1 MLPGRLH
8 WGHRRCSDGRP
19 PNECAE
25 RRRPCGS
32 RGLPVHLTPSQAFE
46 HIKEAIAGY
55 LETAYR
61 IAHPAIYAERG
72 ELLRRRGTIAQE
84 PFIEATPAFPTA
96 HKLAELE
103 RLYPHLLPAGLSEL
117 VQHGVPVDRF
127 PLYTHQEEALLRAL
141 SAQPNLLVATG
152 TGSGKTEAFLLPILA
167 DILRE
172 AQGWPAPRGPERPGW
187 YDDRSK
193 CWRHAREHERR
204 PAALRA
210 IILYPMN
217 ALVNDQLARLRRIL
231 ALGTSPDWQ
240 RRNLNGNVI
249 HFGMYTS
256 LAKPTGSW
264 AQEQR
269 RLEFAAFLEK
279 LERDWQNLSEK
290 LRQSGNWPRPDSP
303 EMLCRWD
310 MQAAPPD
317 ILVTNYS
324 MLEYMLVRP
333 IEAPMFEATR
343 RWLEETP
350 GARLT
355 LVLDEAHT
363 YTGAKGTEVAYL
375 IRRLKER
382 LGIAPGSDT
391 FRAIATSASIPDVP
405 GADEDLLR
413 FVSGLFD
420 EPAERFSLIRLARL
434 KPAATPRRPS
444 VETMQ
449 AFARFHE
456 RFTMEDPWP
465 AIEQLAQDLGPG
477 HVDHGVDPQ
486 MALYELLEKNEDIA
500 WVRDRTAR
508 NATLLS
514 QLAEECWPGL
524 GTMEE
529 REKATAGLLAAGSF
543 ARADPSPDTPPLLSM
558 RVHAFFRG
566 IAGLWACMDPH
577 CPHAPVP
584 AEGMRTPRPVGKL
597 YTDPRPWCECGARVL
612 ELFSCRKCGLLF
624 LGGIPDRTQASL
636 WPWSDDLSGE
646 RQDLGAFCIFGVEA
660 PHAEAQPSYRSTRTT
675 LPVHPN
681 DVFAR
686 PVYEVEP
693 ATDSQGRQLSPF
705 PERCPRCQ
713 NYRAPGPFGKNNGRE
728 IIEPLRTRGPRS
740 FSIVVEDAFRVQP
753 RAADGTP
760 PNYGRKALLFSDSR
774 ADAAQ
779 LAADLR
785 NDHHNDLFRQLLYR
799 VLHACRTC
807 QGSGRIVEE
816 TPYIIGQLQQRR
828 EIVCPNCEGSG
839 RERRPGPLDFQQVRR
854 SVIEAQLQLGVN
866 PTNGVIEDYFARLT
880 QGDAQCY
887 TEAETAFH
895 LALRREL
902 AEEEFALEPLGLAT
916 WMVRL
921 PEQVGQFD
929 CLTEE
934 ETRLFLQSVTRLLA
948 TENILLPPQPFKPW
962 EWPEHVRPHERQVLY
977 WGWAAKDE
985 GNRRAIP
992 YNLEPRRK
1000 LGRYVHA
1007 IARAMVAAGRLPDK
1021 TAADQW
1027 VQNLRGPLWEA
1038 LKGFKILEW
1047 AGAKVGREVPYGIR
1061 IDVFELH
1068 PIGDTVQQCESC
1080 AFVMAEA
1087 LFDVCRRCGQR
1098 TRPVPV
1104 ARVRSFYRRA
1114 ALYALPDSGFDDPY
1128 PLRAIE
1134 HSAQIPGAEARDLER
1149 WFQDHF
1155 RDHEHPL
1162 DKRVDILSVTTTM
1175 EMGID
1180 IGSLLCVGLRN
1191 VPPTVANYQQRAGRA
1206 GRRGSAVAMVLTY
1219 AQQRSHDQYY
1229 FDRPPE
1235 IVSDPPR
1242 VPVLHLTNDVIA
1254 QRHVHSLVLQDFF
1267 AQRNQAAAGALF
1279 STWGTVQDY
1288 STWQLDQE
1296 LRRYLARHEQRL
1308 LARCRRVI
1316 HPDLAGM
1323 VPDWLAR
1330 LPDRV
1335 QEAIG
1340 RSDARQ
1346 DLLAALLSAGLLP
1359 KYAFPVDVVR
1369 LHIPALPQD
1378 GEEEEYDPAD
1388 AMQRDLRIALAEY
1401 APGAEVIRGS
1411 FPNTYVYRSAGVY
1424 DPFARAPDYRPTG
1437 TLVECSD
1444 CLSIDLLP
1452 VAAACPEACAECGS
1466 PNITAYRYLRP
1477 PGFTVDGARPDGG
1490 RVRYEGGGRERS
1502 GTTAPA
1508 RLLVGQASYD
1518 AGKAPAAF
1526 AGRLFTL
1533 VRVGDLFVYNKGPQA
1548 PVPGYPIC
1556 PACGRCLTDEELARG
1571 WHTYPADI
1579 PPHPSP
1585 GFKGR
1590 YGPRAGQRCPFRAT
1604 EQDFTN
1610 YVILG
1615 HRFHSEVILL
1625 GVALPPTLDAPFYEP
1640 SGRAIW
1646 YSFGTLVAEAA
1657 ARVLQLDPSELR
1669 VGVRAAHRGQGR
1681 IHGEVFIYDDVP
1693 GGAGYARAI
1702 SAHLE
1707 EILHK
1712 ARELSQSCQ
1721 NPDCPGACYRCLF
1734 DYRNQML
1741 HPLLDRALGK
1751 AVLDYILDGTLPAL
1765 APEAVERAVAAL
1777 DEYVRMA
1784 WQLHPGRQVAGVF
1797 LPRVL
1802 ENQHGQQI
1810 GIWVIHPLAAR
1821 PSETERMRVLLD
1833 SGLRCAVH
1841 TVFDLE
1847 RRPFW
1852 VANHLV

>member
-1 MLPGRLH
+1 MQ
-8 WGHRRCSDGRP
+8 
-19 PNECAE
+19 
-25 RRRPCGS
+25 
-32 RGLPVHLTPSQAFE
+32 LTPSEAFE
-46 HIKEAIAGY
+46 HIKEAIVSY

-72 ELLRRRGTIAQE
+72 ALLRQRGTIAQD

-96 HKLAELE
+96 RKLAELE
-103 RLYPHLLPAGLSEL
+103 RQYPIILPAGLAEL
-117 VQHGVPVDRF
+117 VQHGVPVNRF
-127 PLYTHQEEALLRAL
+127 PLYTHQEEALLQAFSER
-141 SAQPNLLVATG
+141 PHLLVATG

-167 DILRE
+167 DLLRE
-172 AQGWPAPRGPERPGW
+172 AQRWPAPRGRERPGW
-187 YDDRSK
+187 YDDQAGW
-193 CWRHAREHERR
+193 WRHAREHEQR
-204 PAALRA
+204 PAAIRA

-249 HFGMYTS
+249 RFGMYTS
-256 LAKPTGSW
+256 LARPTGSW
-264 AQEQR
+264 MQEQR
-269 RLEFAAFLEK
+269 RRDFALFLEK
-279 LERDWQNLSEK
+279 LERDWQNLPEK

-343 RWLEETP
+343 RWLAETP

-382 LGIAPGSDT
+382 LGIAPGAGT
-391 FRAIATSASIPDVP
+391 FRAIATSASIPEVP
-405 GADEDLLR
+405 GADEDLRR
-413 FVSGLFD
+413 FVAELFD
-420 EPAERFSLIRLARL
+420 EPAERFSLIRLAKSR
-434 KPAATPRRPS
+434 PAPAPRRPS
-444 VETMQ
+444 AATMR

-456 RFTMEDPWP
+456 RFRIADPWP
-465 AIEQLAQDLGPG
+465 AIEQLAQDLGLG

-486 MALYELLEKNEDIA
+486 MALYELLETNEDIA

-508 NATLLS
+508 NATLLR

-524 GTMEE
+524 GTAEE
-529 REKATAGLLAAGSF
+529 RERATAGLLAAGSF
-543 ARADPSPDTPPLLSM
+543 ARAEPSPDTPPLLSM

-566 IAGLWACMDPH
+566 IAGLWACMDPR
-577 CPHAPVP
+577 CPHAPAP
-584 AEGMRTPRPVGKL
+584 ADSAHTSRPVGKL
-597 YTDPRPWCECGARVL
+597 YTDPRPWCACGARVL

-624 LGGIPDRTQASL
+624 LGGIPDRMQESL

-646 RQDLGAFCIFGVEA
+646 RQDLGAFRIFGVEA
-660 PHAEAQPSYRSTRTT
+660 PYAEVPVSYRSTRTT

-686 PVYEVEP
+686 PVYEVDP
-693 ATDSQGRQLSPF
+693 ATDAGGRQLSPF
-705 PERCPRCQ
+705 PLQCPRCQ
-713 NYRAPGPFGKNNGRE
+713 NYRAPGAFGEGNGRE

-740 FSIVVEDAFRVQP
+740 FSIVVEDAFRAQP
-753 RAADGTP
+753 RVAEDQP

-785 NDHHNDLFRQLLYR
+785 NDHHHDLFRQLVYR
-799 VLHACRTC
+799 ALHTCRTC
-807 QGSGRIVEE
+807 AGAGRVVEEAPYVIGQPPQRQETVCPDCGGSGRASQ
-816 TPYIIGQLQQRR
+816 PA
-828 EIVCPNCEGSG
+828 
-839 RERRPGPLDFQQVRR
+839 PLDFQQLRR
-854 SVIEAQLQLGVN
+854 SVIEAQLHRGVN
-866 PTNGVIEDYFARLT
+866 PTNGVIEDYFAQLAA
-880 QGDAQCY
+880 GDSQCY

-895 LALRREL
+895 VALRREL

-916 WMVRL
+916 WVVRL
-921 PEQVGQFD
+921 PERVGQFEG
-929 CLTEE
+929 LTEA

-962 EWPEHVRPHERQVLY
+962 EWPDAVRPHERQVLY

-985 GNRRAIP
+985 GSRRAVP
-992 YNLEPRRK
+992 YHLEERRK
-1000 LGRYVHA
+1000 LGRYVRA
-1007 IARAMVAAGRLPDK
+1007 IARAMVAAGRLPDRA
-1021 TAADQW
+1021 AADRW
-1027 VQNLRGPLWEA
+1027 VHDLRKPLWDA

-1047 AGAKVGREVPYGIR
+1047 AGAKVGDQVPYGIR
-1061 IDVFELH
+1061 IDSFELH
-1068 PIGDTVQQCESC
+1068 PLRGTVQQCESC

-1087 LFDVCRRCGQR
+1087 LFNVCRRCGQR
-1098 TRPVPV
+1098 TRPIP
-1104 ARVRSFYRRA
+1104 AEQVRSFYRRA
-1114 ALYALPDSGFDDPY
+1114 ALYALPDCSFDDPY

-1149 WFQDHF
+1149 WFQDRF
-1155 RDHEHPL
+1155 RDDEHPL
-1162 DKRVDILSVTTTM
+1162 DRRVDILSVTTTM

-1206 GRRGSAVAMVLTY
+1206 GRRGSAVATVLTY

-1242 VPVLHLTNDVIA
+1242 VPVLHLANDVIA
-1254 QRHVHSLVLQDFF
+1254 RRHVHSLVLQAFF
-1267 AQRNQAAAGALF
+1267 DQQARHGAAAGLF

-1288 STWQLDQE
+1288 LTAQRDGA
-1296 LRRYLARHEQRL
+1296 LRQYLAERRKEL
-1308 LARCRRVI
+1308 LARCRHVV
-1316 HPDLAGM
+1316 HAGLAGAL
-1323 VPDWLAR
+1323 PAWLAE

-1335 QEAIG
+1335 QEAVQ

-1346 DLLAALLSAGLLP
+1346 DLLAALLGAGLLP

-1369 LHIPALPQD
+1369 LHLPADPSRS
-1378 GEEEEYDPAD
+1378 EEDEYDPSD

-1424 DPFARAPDYRPTG
+1424 DPFARQPDYRPTG
-1437 TLVECSD
+1437 VLVECGD

-1452 VAAACPEACAECGS
+1452 VSQEPPDACDECGS
-1466 PNITAYRYLRP
+1466 PNLTRYAYLRP
-1477 PGFTVDGARPDGG
+1477 PGFTVDMAIPDGG
-1490 RVRYEGGGRERS
+1490 RVRYEGSGRERS
-1502 GTTAPA
+1502 GSTVPA
-1508 RLLVGQASYD
+1508 RLLVGQASYE
-1518 AGKAPAAF
+1518 AGQAPAAF

-1533 VRVGDLFVYNKGPQA
+1533 VRVGDLFTCNRGPHAQ
-1548 PVPGYPIC
+1548 VPGYPIC
-1556 PACGRCLTDEELARG
+1556 PTCGRCLSDEELAQG

-1579 PPHPSP
+1579 PPHPFP

-1590 YGPRAGQRCPFRAT
+1590 YGPRAGQRCPTRAT
-1604 EQDFTN
+1604 AETFTN

-1625 GVALPPTLDAPFYEP
+1625 GVDLPPTLDAPFYEP

-1669 VGVRAAHRGQGR
+1669 VGVRAARRGPGR
-1681 IHGEVFIYDDVP
+1681 VHGEVFIYDDVP

-1702 SAHLE
+1702 NAHLE
-1707 EILHK
+1707 KILHK
-1712 ARELSQSCQ
+1712 ARDLSRSCQ

-1734 DYRNQML
+1734 DYRNQLL
-1741 HPLLDRALGK
+1741 HPLLDRALGG
-1751 AVLDYILDGTLPAL
+1751 AVLEYILDGTLPAL
-1765 APEAVERAVAAL
+1765 TSAAVARAVAAL
-1777 DEYVRMA
+1777 DEYVRLA
-1784 WQLHPGRQVAGVF
+1784 WQIQPGIRVGEVA
-1797 LPRVL
+1797 LARVL
-1802 ENQHGQQI
+1802 EDRHGQRV
-1810 GIWVIHPLAAR
+1810 GVWVIHPLRAR
-1821 PSETERMRVLLD
+1821 PSETERMQVLLA

-1841 TVFDLE
+1841 TAFDLE